1 MVAHQ
6 VQAPVGL
13 AVETVVGNGTAIFSA
28 DASLDNLYPALVQC
42 FGIIFLGF
50 IAGKFNFI
58 SDIEARGLSTFVG
71 TFSLPAL
78 IFTEKFLS
86 FKY

>member
-28 DASLDNLYPALVQC
+28 DASLDNLYPALVQ
-42 FGIIFLGF
+42 FP
-50 IAGKFNFI
+50 
-58 SDIEARGLSTFVG
+58 SSH
-71 TFSLPAL
+71 
-78 IFTEKFLS
+78 
-86 FKY
+86 